1 MSGGAMRSAERRPDV
16 QDRELTAP
24 VRLTDERGRLNEAS
38 VGWTRTQL
46 HDTDRIGRGWY
57 GWGRNKRWE
66 YWGVVT
72 PTHIFALTIG
82 GLDYAN
88 VRQVWVLD
96 RATLTEIDAFEI
108 SPLGRGLSMTG
119 THGAGVNSSRGRAI
133 EVRLSDT
140 DAGTRLNAR
149 TPRVQVDVLAATL
162 PGHEAMGLASP
173 HSRMLAEYTVKDV
186 DRPTTG
192 TITVDGITHDAG
204 GYAVLDHARSRAP
217 YVTDW
222 NWGAAVG
229 EVDGRRIGINFGGSG
244 PGGVLVNGISH
255 TGVTIDGRV
264 HKIPTALTWEYDRG
278 DFMKPWR
285 LSNER
290 MDVTFTPFFD
300 RHARTNFLIIFNEA
314 HQCFGTFAGHVQT
327 DDGEWVSIDGLE
339 GWAEDVRNRW

>member
-1 MSGGAMRSAERRPDV
+1 MTRPDV
-16 QDRELTAP
+16 SDREVVSP
-24 VRLTDERGRLNEAS
+24 VRLVDERGRLDEAS

-46 HDTDRIGRGWY
+46 HDTDKIGRGLY

-66 YWGVVT
+66 YWGIVT

-96 RATLTEIDAFEI
+96 RETLTEIDAFEI
-108 SPLGRGLSMTG
+108 SPLSRGLSMTG
-119 THGAGVNSSRGRAI
+119 THGAGVNTSRGRTI
-133 EVRLSDT
+133 DLRMVDT
-140 DAGTRLNAR
+140 DAGTRLFAR
-149 TPRVQVDVLAATL
+149 TPRVQVDVLAQIL
-162 PGHEAMGLASP
+162 PGHEAMGIASP
-173 HSRMLAEYTVKDV
+173 ASRMLAEYTVKDV

-192 TITVDGITHDAG
+192 TISVDGVTYDATG
-204 GYAVLDHARSRAP
+204 FAVLDHARSRTP

-244 PGGVLVNGISH
+244 RDGTLLNGISH

-264 HKIPTALTWEYDRG
+264 HKIRTPLNWEYDRD

-290 MDVTFTPFFD
+290 TDITFTPFFD
-300 RHARTNFLIIFNEA
+300 RHARTNFLVIFNEA
-314 HQCFGTFAGHVQT
+314 HQCFGTFAGRVLS
-327 DDGEWVSIDGLE
+327 DEGEWVSVDGLV